1 MSRSYR
7 KFPCVKDRNS
17 CKWGKRQ
24 CNKRFRRTKSLE
36 DIPNGSFYK
45 KTVCKWDYLW
55 DYKSYE
61 TWKSY
66 KEWCEQPRWWKD
78 FKEANYW
85 DWYKS
90 YKMK

>member
-7 KFPCVKDRNS
+7 HFPCVKDKES

-24 CNKRFRRTKSLE
+24 CNKKIRKMK
-36 DIPNGSFYK
+36 DIPNGNGYK
-45 KTVCKWDYLW
+45 RMVCKWDYLW

-61 TWKSY
+61 TWEDY
-66 KEWCEQPRWWKD
+66 QEFCRRPRWWR
-78 FKEANYW
+78 EPEEPVYW